1 MLVILNLP
9 LIGIWIKLLTVPY
22 RYLYPAILVFCC
34 IGVYTVNNS
43 IFDVFMTAGFDLLG
57 YIFIKLGCEGAP
69 LLLGFVLGP
78 LMEENLRRAMT
89 MSGGDGTVFLTR
101 PVSLVLLLAAVGLLL
116 MILSPTLARRREEA
130 FQEEAG

>member
-1 MLVILNLP
+1 
-9 LIGIWIKLLTVPY
+9 
-22 RYLYPAILVFCC
+22 
-34 IGVYTVNNS
+34 
-43 IFDVFMTAGFDLLG
+43 
-57 YIFIKLGCEGAP
+57 
-69 LLLGFVLGP
+69 
-78 LMEENLRRAMT
+78 MEENLRRAMT